1 MRGLKNIVR
10 HFARMPRGCA
20 ADGRMLGLALS
31 TAIDSSRE
39 LDSPGDR
46 AVVARANPSQREKEK
61 GSAGARG

>member
-1 MRGLKNIVR
+1 MRGLTNIVR
-10 HFARMPRGCA
+10 HFARMPRGYA

-46 AVVARANPSQREKEK
+46 AAVARANPSQHKK

>member
-10 HFARMPRGCA
+10 HFARMPRGYA
-20 ADGRMLGLALS
+20 ADGRTLGLALS

-46 AVVARANPSQREKEK
+46 EAVARANPTQRKED
-61 GSAGARG
+61 SAGARG